1 MGDFRAKRISFVMIW
16 PTTETLNH
24 IAPHLSD
31 ILVSPEAFEN
41 IKTVTDVFPNALSAY
56 YLECRLSSST
66 TQVDLL
72 ACANAERG
80 GRDVLSG
87 QDDHPGLP
95 AFVMPSPLW
104 QQVDRFIESWANP
117 ASPLHENVPMV
128 WLEFDILGP
137 PPEIPIPSFHV
148 CLAKDWTRSHA
159 DEIPSFSPEHCL
171 NLANHAFELALGSWL
186 DPAVASNL
194 KRTFDALPEGGR
206 IVHFSTMMAREPLTF
221 KVYSELAA
229 TEALKYLADIGW
241 PGSMKKMEALLDRY
255 CTGLDTLRL
264 EFNVGEQIQTKT
276 GIEFL
281 ESMDIPDDPDRQVL
295 LYKLKTDGVCLP
307 EKVDALMSWPG
318 TNNVLFD
325 HHEWPTPI
333 KRWMDIKL
341 IYHHEAPLEA
351 KAYLGF
357 MPYFSLF
364 IQPA

>member
-1 MGDFRAKRISFVMIW
+1 MGDFRARRKYFVMIW

-31 ILVSPEAFEN
+31 ILVAPEAFEN

-56 YLECRLSSST
+56 YLECRLSSRI

-87 QDDHPGLP
+87 QDGYHGLP
-95 AFVMPSPLW
+95 EFVMTSPLW
-104 QQVDRFIESWANP
+104 QQVDRFIDSWANP
-117 ASPLHENVPMV
+117 ASPLHNDVPMV

-137 PPEIPIPSFHV
+137 PPEIPIPSLHV

-159 DEIPSFSPEHCL
+159 DELPDFSADQCL
-171 NLANHAFELALGSWL
+171 GLANHAFELALGGRL
-186 DPAVASNL
+186 NAGIASNL
-194 KRTFDALPEGGR
+194 KRTFDALPPGGR
-206 IVHFSTMMAREPLTF
+206 IVHFSTMMARQPITF

-229 TEALKYLADIGW
+229 SEALQYLKAIGW
-241 PGSMKKMEALLDRY
+241 PGSLKNMEALLDRY
-255 CTGLDTLRL
+255 CNGLETLRL
-264 EFNVGEQIQTKT
+264 EFNVGENIQLKT

-281 ESMDIPDDPDRQVL
+281 ESMEIPGDPDRQVL
-295 LYKLKTDGVCLP
+295 LGKLKQDGVCIP
-307 EKVDALMSWPG
+307 EKVDALTSWPG
-318 TNNVLFD
+318 TSTVLFD
-325 HHEWPTPI
+325 NHKWHTPI

-341 IYHHEAPLEA
+341 VYHEEAPLEA

-364 IQPA
+364 NQPA